1 MTKVIN
7 RDTVYENTQGVLSM
21 LALTFGAL
29 GFVGAADFYFLKSE
43 ADLSAFGA
51 EFYPALIATGLSV
64 FAVTMSIKLVGA
76 LVHNHF
82 WLRIEFANKLTA
94 LAQKI
99 DPRRK

>member
-1 MTKVIN
+1 MTRVIN
-7 RDTVYENTQGVLSM
+7 RDTVYENTQGVLSI

-29 GFVGAADFYFLKSE
+29 GIGGAIDFYMLKSE

-64 FAVTMSIKLVGA
+64 FAIAMVLKGIGA
-76 LVHNHF
+76 WVQNSF

-94 LAQKI
+94 LAERV

>member
-1 MTKVIN
+1 MTRVIN

-21 LALTFGAL
+21 FALTFGAL
-29 GFVGAADFYFLKSE
+29 GAGGAIDFHFLKSE

-64 FAVTMSIKLVGA
+64 FAVAMVLKLVGA
-76 LVHNHF
+76 SVHNSF
-82 WLRIEFANKLTA
+82 WLRIELSNKLYSVA
-94 LAQKI
+94 ERV